1 MLSVFVDPGRRA
13 RRQHAM
19 NDLGLAHGAR
29 CAGASD
35 AASENAIEILFL
47 MRETA
52 DALTLVREGTCRA
65 DEI

>member
-1 MLSVFVDPGRRA
+1 
-13 RRQHAM
+13 M

-35 AASENAIEILFL
+35 AVSENAIEILFL